1 MFRFLCLGLT
11 WIVCLNCYRLP
22 YWILLAI
29 IYLILGYLDGLL
41 FLIFSLHGGA
51 TCAMAWLKH
60 TYISWTFQNMR
71 VWLFFFW
78 LTL

>member
-1 MFRFLCLGLT
+1 MFRFLCLGLI

-41 FLIFSLHGGA
+41 LLFFSLHGG
-51 TCAMAWLKH
+51 TTRAMAWLKRA
-60 TYISWTFQNMR
+60 YISWTFQKD
-71 VWLFFFW
+71 
-78 LTL
+78 